1 VEAERDLLAPGS
13 GVGDYTIEG
22 EIGHGG
28 MGVVYRAVHPVI
40 GKQAAIKVLR
50 RDMAKNRDTVERFIQ
65 EARSVNQIGHPNI
78 VDIFAFG
85 TLADGR
91 PYLMMDLLVG
101 ESLRARLRRGPL
113 HLSEAASVLDE
124 VAFALAATH
133 AKGIVHRDLKPDNVF
148 LVERQG
154 RWPEVKLLDFGLA
167 KLIAADNAPV
177 RTHTGIMLGTPDYM
191 APEQIRRRG
200 TVDARIDI
208 YALGV
213 MAFES
218 LTGQRPL
225 PPGEGYDAMLAR
237 CEQPAPE
244 INSIAPHL
252 PRELGYLVDGML
264 LKEPEQ
270 RPTLADVRATLK
282 RLRAV
287 LPTQSVAS
295 LEIPVPR
302 RTPVN
307 ASLGGI
313 TASRVGAE
321 PMLPSLATAQL
332 GVGGAMMPRT
342 LPGTMPP
349 VAPSGPL
356 QLPPELFAA
365 TPTAAADD
373 DDDDDEIM
381 ESTAR
386 RDEARA
392 MREQVAAFEQ
402 ARPPATR
409 TSGLSNDPL
418 LGTHLGVGVA
428 PAPPRTLSA
437 PHRALASAPMVV
449 AAAPPMPVA
458 PPAPLVTAAR
468 QGGAPWLWIGV
479 ILCVVAG
486 VALALALTS

>member
-1 VEAERDLLAPGS
+1 MNSVVPAAEHDLLRAGS
-13 GVGDYTIEG
+13 VVGDYEIEA

-28 MGVVYRAVHPVI
+28 MGVVYRATHPVI

-85 TLADGR
+85 TLGDGR
-91 PYLMMDLLVG
+91 PYLMMNLLVG

-124 VAFALAATH
+124 VASALGAAH

-167 KLIAADNAPV
+167 KLVSADNAPV
-177 RTHTGIMLGTPDYM
+177 RTHTGILLGTPDYM

-200 TVDARIDI
+200 TIDARVDI

-218 LTGQRPL
+218 LTGERPL

-244 INSIAPHL
+244 IGSLAPHL
-252 PRELGYLVDGML
+252 PRELCYLVDGML
-264 LKEPEQ
+264 LKEPDE
-270 RPTLADVRATLK
+270 RPTLADIRTTLK

-295 LEIPVPR
+295 LELPVPLR
-302 RTPVN
+302 VPAN
-307 ASLGGI
+307 ASLGGL

-321 PMLPSLATAQL
+321 PMLPSLATVATPH
-332 GVGGAMMPRT
+332 AMPRT

-349 VAPSGPL
+349 VAPSGPM
-356 QLPPELFAA
+356 QLPPDQLAA
-365 TPTAAADD
+365 MSTDD
-373 DDDDDEIM
+373 DDDPM

-386 RDEARA
+386 RDEAVK
-392 MREQVAAFEQ
+392 MREQVAAFDQ
-402 ARPPATR
+402 QQPALARA
-409 TSGLSNDPL
+409 SGLSSAPTP
-418 LGTHLGVGVA
+418 GTSLGVGLSPVR
-428 PAPPRTLSA
+428 PRTPSA
-437 PHRALASAPMVV
+437 AHSAYASGSRAT
-449 AAAPPMPVA
+449 PVA
-458 PPAPLVTAAR
+458 TTTAATPAR
-468 QGGAPWLWIGV
+468 RTSAGWLWIGV
-479 ILCVVAG
+479 VLCVVAG
-486 VALALALTS
+486 IALAVALAS

>member
-1 VEAERDLLAPGS
+1 VGDELLPGTA
-13 GVGDYTIEG
+13 VGDYDIEG

-28 MGVVYRAVHPVI
+28 MGVVYRATHPVI

-91 PYLMMDLLVG
+91 PYLMMDLLGG

-167 KLIAADNAPV
+167 KLVTAENAPV

-200 TVDARIDI
+200 TIDARVDI

-213 MAFES
+213 LAFES

-244 INSIAPHL
+244 ISSIAPHL

-264 LKEPEQ
+264 LKEPEA

-287 LPTQSVAS
+287 LPTQWS
-295 LEIPVPR
+295 R
-302 RTPVN
+302 RW
-307 ASLGGI
+307 S
-313 TASRVGAE
+313 SRW
-321 PMLPSLATAQL
+321 LA
-332 GVGGAMMPRT
+332 
-342 LPGTMPP
+342 
-349 VAPSGPL
+349 
-356 QLPPELFAA
+356 
-365 TPTAAADD
+365 
-373 DDDDDEIM
+373 
-381 ESTAR
+381 AR
-386 RDEARA
+386 R
-392 MREQVAAFEQ
+392 
-402 ARPPATR
+402 
-409 TSGLSNDPL
+409 
-418 LGTHLGVGVA
+418 
-428 PAPPRTLSA
+428 
-437 PHRALASAPMVV
+437 
-449 AAAPPMPVA
+449 
-458 PPAPLVTAAR
+458 
-468 QGGAPWLWIGV
+468 
-479 ILCVVAG
+479 
-486 VALALALTS
+486 